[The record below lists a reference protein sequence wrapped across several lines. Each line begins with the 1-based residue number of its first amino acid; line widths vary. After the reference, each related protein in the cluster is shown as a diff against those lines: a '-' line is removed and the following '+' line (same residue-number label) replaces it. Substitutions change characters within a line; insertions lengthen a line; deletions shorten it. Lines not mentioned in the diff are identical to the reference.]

1 MLSRFA
7 IKNDVPVLRNYL
19 VNIDA
24 NLVTSLPHLEVL
36 DISHNFIIS
45 LEERFFNSLEGR
57 PSLLSLH
64 IQGEVFSI
72 ALKYRIS
79 WILPCIE

>member
-1 MLSRFA
+1 
-7 IKNDVPVLRNYL
+7 

-24 NLVTSLPHLEVL
+24 NIVTSLPHLEVL

-64 IQGEVFSI
+64 IQGEAFSI
-72 ALKYRIS
+72 ALKKGQ
-79 WILPCIE
+79 